1 MLVLTEYRSI
11 LLPPPR
17 PLEKAQAE
25 DHREILTRYCY
36 DGFILRRKMIYYLVR
51 PVARYVLSYYYRN
64 IDVSG
69 LENIPPDAPVI
80 LAANHPTG
88 FIEPCILACFQPR
101 TLRFLARGSVFVN
114 TFYNKLLA
122 AVNILPVFRLEDGG
136 YERLKENFSTFDA
149 CFRALS
155 QQQAIMIMAEG
166 RCIHE
171 KALRPLRKG
180 TARIALGA
188 LDQDPTLKEVYIV
201 PVGIN
206 FTHADE
212 VRSTVMIR
220 CGQPIL
226 ASTYLKEYRLGEAS
240 AIKNL
245 TEHLRERL
253 SPLVV
258 QFPDRAVADIG
269 ECLLAFNRGLHPV
282 AQGITNSGHQL
293 NRELKIA
300 SNSPKEHPL
309 ILRLFNRLKTHK
321 LPVGVLL
328 GQTKKHAKKG
338 RLQWAKTWVAL
349 LFLLPQLPLWG
360 LGEYIGA
367 SRPRHIEFYSPVR
380 FAVITGG
387 TLLLYPI
394 ALLLFPWWLK
404 IWLLFSIFSVN
415 WSLRQLES
423 IQQWWQNR
431 KLERMV
437 PQDRKVLQQLLASIE
452 TPVTTH

>member
-1 MLVLTEYRSI
+1 
-11 LLPPPR
+11 
-17 PLEKAQAE
+17 
-25 DHREILTRYCY
+25 
-36 DGFILRRKMIYYLVR
+36 
-51 PVARYVLSYYYRN
+51 VARYVLSYYYRN

-69 LENIPPDAPVI
+69 LENIPQDAPVI

-101 TLRFLARGSVFVN
+101 ALHFLARGSVFVN
-114 TFYNKLLA
+114 TFYNQLLA

-136 YERLKENFSTFDA
+136 YERLKENFSTFEA

-155 QQQAIMIMAEG
+155 RKQAIMIMAEG

-188 LDQDPTLKEVYIV
+188 LDQDATLQEVYIV

-206 FTHADE
+206 FTHAAE

-220 CGQPIL
+220 CGKPIL
-226 ASTYLKEYRLGEAS
+226 ASDYLKAYRQGEAA
-240 AIKNL
+240 AIKSL
-245 TEHLRERL
+245 TQHLRSRL

-258 QFPDRAVADIG
+258 QFPNRDVADIG
-269 ECLLAFNRGLHPV
+269 ESLLAFDRALHPIP
-282 AQGITNSGHQL
+282 QGITNNGHQL
-293 NRELKIA
+293 NRELEIA
-300 SNSPKEHPL
+300 TNTPTEDPPL
-309 ILRLFNRLKTHK
+309 LRLFNRLKAHK
-321 LPVGVLL
+321 LPIGVLL
-328 GQTKKHAKKG
+328 GQTKKHVKKS
-338 RLQWAKTWVAL
+338 RFQWAKAWLSL
-349 LFLLPQLPLWG
+349 LLLLPQLPLWG

-387 TLLLYPI
+387 TLLLYPF
-394 ALLLFPWWLK
+394 ALFLLSWPLK
-404 IWLLFSIFSVN
+404 VWLLSSIFLTN

-423 IQQWWQNR
+423 IQWWWQNR

-437 PQDRKVLQQLLASIE
+437 AQDRKALQELLSAIE
-452 TPVTTH
+452 KPLAHVSHRIP

>member
-1 MLVLTEYRSI
+1 
-11 LLPPPR
+11 
-17 PLEKAQAE
+17 
-25 DHREILTRYCY
+25 
-36 DGFILRRKMIYYLVR
+36 MIYYLVR
-51 PVARYVLSYYYRN
+51 PVARYVLSYYYRS

-69 LENIPPDAPVI
+69 LENIPKDAPVI

-101 TLRFLARGSVFVN
+101 TLHFLARGSVFVN

-149 CFRALS
+149 CFRALGRN
-155 QQQAIMIMAEG
+155 QAIMIMAEG

-180 TARIALGA
+180 TARIAMGA
-188 LDQDPTLKEVYIV
+188 LDQDATLQEVYIV

-206 FTHADE
+206 FTHAE
-212 VRSTVMIR
+212 EARSTVMIR

-226 ASTYLKEYRLGEAS
+226 ASEFLQEYRQGEAA

-245 TEHLRERL
+245 TQHLRARL

-258 QFPDRAVADIG
+258 QFPNREVADIG
-269 ECLLAFNRGLHPV
+269 ESLLAFDRGLHPLP
-282 AQGITNSGHQL
+282 QGITSNGHQL
-293 NRELKIA
+293 NRELNIA
-300 SNSPKEHPL
+300 KNTPTDAPL
-309 ILRLFNRLKTHK
+309 LLRLFNQLQAHK
-321 LPVGVLL
+321 LPVEVLL
-328 GQTKKHAKKG
+328 GQTKKHAKKQP
-338 RLQWAKTWVAL
+338 LHWVKAWVAL
-349 LFLLPQLPLWG
+349 ALLLPQLPLWG
-360 LGEYIGA
+360 LAEFIGA

-380 FAVITGG
+380 FAVITAG

-394 ALLLFPWWLK
+394 ALLLLPWAVK

-415 WSLRQLES
+415 WSLRQLEGL
-423 IQQWWQNR
+423 QQWWQNR

-437 PQDRKVLQQLLASIE
+437 SQDRSVLKRQLADIKSPLTI
-452 TPVTTH
+452 H